1 MGAALAHVYLK
12 ANFKVTA
19 WNRTQDRK
27 EVMDV
32 VDAGATVSDSVEST
46 LSSAPVIIICVL
58 SYDTIYAILKEVPP
72 ASLAH
77 KTIINLTNG
86 TPKEARSMSVW
97 IKQRSV
103 STYID
108 GGIMATPTLVS
119 TNQSFIFYSG
129 EKQKEV
135 DKIQDYL
142 LPLGRIDYVGE
153 DPGAAALYD
162 LALLAGM
169 YGMQAGAMTAMAM
182 LDKAEGGRRGL
193 SSTVEEN
200 LIPWLQA
207 LLPSL
212 TGLARSVED
221 EDFEAHGHTNAM
233 KSSSLSNVMR
243 TCEDE
248 GVDPGAVR
256 FLTKA
261 VGDTVEENG
270 GDKGLALVLQR
281 FLNY

>member
-12 ANFKVTA
+12 ADFEVTA

-27 EVMDV
+27 EITDV
-32 VDAGATVSDSVEST
+32 ADAGATVSDSVESMP
-46 LSSAPVIIICVL
+46 SSAPIIIICML
-58 SYDTIYAILKEVPP
+58 NYDITHAILKPVQPE
-72 ASLAH
+72 SLTH
-77 KTIINLTNG
+77 KIIINLTNG
-86 TPKEARSMSVW
+86 TPKEACNMSVW

-108 GGIMATPTLVS
+108 GGIMATPPLVG
-119 TNQSFIFYSG
+119 TDQSFVFYSG
-129 EKQKEV
+129 EKQTEI
-135 DKIQDYL
+135 DKLHNFL

-153 DPGAAALYD
+153 DPGAAALHD

-182 LDKAEGGRRGL
+182 LNKAEGGGRAL

-233 KSSSLSNVMR
+233 KFSSLPNVMR

-281 FLNY
+281 FLKH

>member
-1 MGAALAHVYLK
+1 MGAALAHVYLR
-12 ANFKVTA
+12 ANFEVTA
-19 WNRTQDRK
+19 WNRTQARK
-27 EVMDV
+27 EITNVA
-32 VDAGATVSDSVEST
+32 DAGATVSDSVEYT

-58 SYDTIYAILKEVPP
+58 NYKIIHSILKDVPP
-72 ASLAH
+72 ESLAH

-97 IKQRSV
+97 MKQRSV
-103 STYID
+103 SIYFD
-108 GGIMATPTLVS
+108 GGIMATPPLVGS
-119 TNQSFIFYSG
+119 YQSFIFYSG
-129 EKQKEV
+129 EEQKEIN
-135 DKIQDYL
+135 KIQDYL
-142 LPLGRIDYVGE
+142 LPLGRIDHVGE
-153 DPGAAALYD
+153 DPGAAALHD

-182 LDKAEGGRRGL
+182 LNKAEGGRRGL

-221 EDFEAHGHTNAM
+221 EDFDAHGHTNAM
-233 KSSSLSNVMR
+233 KFSSLSNVVR

-248 GVDPGAVR
+248 GVDSGAVR

-270 GDKGLALVLQR
+270 GDKGLALVLQQ
-281 FLNY
+281 FLKH